1 MRHCTLCLKIGLE
14 FIRIIFINFSCCFS
28 PINSIRPHKIG
39 PVHLDQSLETSK
51 VGYSALSLAKK
62 LKHSLVIQEE
72 QAPYFYQGI
81 FTSIIFYYAFPKL
94 GYYIKSDISEPG
106 VVITGSGNSY
116 MIVGLT
122 FFD

>member
-1 MRHCTLCLKIGLE
+1 MDYVWKYFDYFFDYLIRKIRMVRNYEALHTICLKIGLE

-62 LKHSLVIQEE
+62 FK
-72 QAPYFYQGI
+72 I
-81 FTSIIFYYAFPKL
+81 FFSNLGRASAIFF
-94 GYYIKSDISEPG
+94 IK
-106 VVITGSGNSY
+106 VY
-116 MIVGLT
+116 LLQ
-122 FFD
+122 